1 MCVGWDKAIDL
12 SVRNVGHIGVA
23 GAEDTNAHDGAH
35 PEVADKFTAQFERV
49 LQDYLP
55 KASVEDEDGQEE
67 LMEDFLR
74 GVDQRSAA
82 EQLRLMAKD
91 AQLGLPRAV
100 LDVVADLVQIVA
112 ADRCESELSVPSQLV
127 AVDWDSAY
135 TGQDVLYV
143 QRSTGK
149 LRPCRIQQLQ
159 RNDGS
164 VSVRF
169 VKCGIVKTVHKS
181 SLFCGDEEFVNLPFD
196 YEVAYIGW
204 QSATLSTREASVDG
218 LLQRQ
223 LKALHFPFK
232 KQALIVKHMPL
243 SMRQNKKDQKTLM
256 ELIDQRRRNKVV
268 AFKQQR
274 KDGELSALQ

>member
-1 MCVGWDKAIDL
+1 MCVGWDKVIDL
-12 SVRNVGHIGVA
+12 SVRNIERVAVA
-23 GAEDTNAHDGAH
+23 GAASTTVRDSALPD
-35 PEVADKFTAQFERV
+35 VADKFATQFERV

-82 EQLRLMAKD
+82 EQLRSMAKD

-100 LDVVADLVQIVA
+100 LDVVADLVQLVA
-112 ADRCESELSVPSQLV
+112 ADRCASELSVPSQLV

-159 RNDGS
+159 RNDVS

-169 VKCGIVKTVHKS
+169 VKCGVVKTVHKS
-181 SLFCGDEEFVNLPFD
+181 SLFCGDEEFVDLPFD

-204 QSATLSTREASVDG
+204 Q
-218 LLQRQ
+218 
-223 LKALHFPFK
+223 
-232 KQALIVKHMPL
+232 
-243 SMRQNKKDQKTLM
+243 
-256 ELIDQRRRNKVV
+256 
-268 AFKQQR
+268 
-274 KDGELSALQ
+274 

>member
-12 SVRNVGHIGVA
+12 SVRNIGHIGVA

-100 LDVVADLVQIVA
+100 LDVVADLVQLVA
-112 ADRCESELSVPSQLV
+112 ADRC
-127 AVDWDSAY
+127 
-135 TGQDVLYV
+135 
-143 QRSTGK
+143 
-149 LRPCRIQQLQ
+149 RI
-159 RNDGS
+159 D
-164 VSVRF
+164 
-169 VKCGIVKTVHKS
+169 
-181 SLFCGDEEFVNLPFD
+181 
-196 YEVAYIGW
+196 
-204 QSATLSTREASVDG
+204 
-218 LLQRQ
+218 
-223 LKALHFPFK
+223 
-232 KQALIVKHMPL
+232 
-243 SMRQNKKDQKTLM
+243 
-256 ELIDQRRRNKVV
+256 
-268 AFKQQR
+268 
-274 KDGELSALQ
+274 